1 MILFLESGA
10 GVLAAST
17 AATAAVWLLATEWRR
32 KIARTEVTQICIIS
46 ASEMSCEKYD
56 PQAVATAA
64 KAAHIVLLLNIIYL
78 PFVLRNLKKSR
89 ISESEIAAPDSFL
102 KAFLTSRGE
111 IAAPDSLL
119 NLPLAG
125 TARLRGAAGLRLFR
139 ANWVNFL
146 PPLAFPV
153 AILVL
158 LVLVSRFLH

>member
-78 PFVLRNLKKSR
+78 PFGLRLKKSLN
-89 ISESEIAAPDSFL
+89 SWTE
-102 KAFLTSRGE
+102 T
-111 IAAPDSLL
+111 AAPDSLL
-119 NLPLAG
+119 N
-125 TARLRGAAGLRLFR
+125 
-139 ANWVNFL
+139 WDNFL
-146 PPLAFPV
+146 NGARWKIFRSSAP
-153 AILVL
+153 
-158 LVLVSRFLH
+158 S